1 MRNYHLGH
9 RMNIL
14 SRIHSQKLL
23 EKLIS
28 TGLTSSQWPV
38 IAHLLFYGE
47 STQAEISKQLA
58 IEPPTVSKTLYN
70 MESMG
75 WITRII
81 DLNDKREKKVTL
93 TDKARKAAPL
103 WIKSIDDLQK
113 QVLTGIPNEDIAVF
127 DRVLDKLIENLKF
140 STK

>member
-1 MRNYHLGH
+1 MKNYRLGH

-14 SRIHSQKLL
+14 SRMHSQKLL

-47 STQAEISKQLA
+47 STQSEISKQLA

-75 WITRII
+75 WITRVI
-81 DLNDKREKKVTL
+81 DLNDKREKKVAL
-93 TDKARKAAPL
+93 TAKAKKFIPL
-103 WIKSIDDLQK
+103 WIKSTDDLQK
-113 QVLTGIPNEDIAVF
+113 QVLKDIPDEDIAVF
-127 DRVLDKLIENLKF
+127 DRVLDKLIENLK
-140 STK
+140 TPIK